1 MKRRRS
7 LFIHLSYIRI
17 LAKKFAIVILFL
29 SAFVLMLLNK
39 TESLIIEKTSSLA
52 TDVVSPMVDVLVI
65 PARSVAGVYD
75 YFRELKNVHKD
86 NQQLRE
92 ENQKLLALY
101 DKARVLEVENK
112 LLSGLLNYVPP
123 PAAEFMTARIIAEEG
138 DAFSHSVIAY
148 TGNSNRVKKGQVV
161 LSERGVV
168 GRVDKVGQMYS
179 KIILITD
186 INSRIP
192 VMVERTRVRGILAGD
207 NTSMP
212 KMIFIPL
219 DAELE
224 AGDRIVTSG
233 VAGVFPSGL
242 PIGKVVSVDKNSVK
256 IKPYNN
262 LERLEYVRIVDYGLD
277 GIIQNEANGK

>member
-1 MKRRRS
+1 MC
-7 LFIHLSYIRI
+7 IR
-17 LAKKFAIVILFL
+17 
-29 SAFVLMLLNK
+29 
-39 TESLIIEKTSSLA
+39 
-52 TDVVSPMVDVLVI
+52 D
-65 PARSVAGVYD
+65 R
-75 YFRELKNVHKD
+75 LKNVHKD

>member
-123 PAAEFMTARIIAEEG
+123 PAAEFMTARIIAEE
-138 DAFSHSVIAY
+138 
-148 TGNSNRVKKGQVV
+148 
-161 LSERGVV
+161 LS
-168 GRVDKVGQMYS
+168 
-179 KIILITD
+179 LIH
-186 INSRIP
+186 I
-192 VMVERTRVRGILAGD
+192 
-207 NTSMP
+207 
-212 KMIFIPL
+212 
-219 DAELE
+219 
-224 AGDRIVTSG
+224 
-233 VAGVFPSGL
+233 
-242 PIGKVVSVDKNSVK
+242 
-256 IKPYNN
+256 
-262 LERLEYVRIVDYGLD
+262 
-277 GIIQNEANGK
+277 